1 MALNIFAQYDPRVNP
16 PDADYPTG
24 SLKDKSTP
32 TSNDGTPLTVAWGND
47 YVGFTDALLAAADI
61 THSGNPDTAL
71 NSQRLQALITLINNA
86 NAILPVTGGSTL
98 TVNRSH
104 ILLDDAAPYTLPDT
118 TGLSDG
124 AFVEITRVSG
134 AITPLINVDG
144 TNSETI
150 SLYRPVDGSLQFG
163 PDTSIE
169 LPSFLTVRAI
179 LVNGNWEI

>member
-16 PDADYPTG
+16 PDTDYPTG
-24 SLKDKSTP
+24 SLRDKSTP

-47 YVGFTDALLAAADI
+47 YVGFTDALLSAAGI
-61 THSGNPDTAL
+61 THDGNPDTAL
-71 NSQRLQALITLINNA
+71 NSQRLQALVNVIQQQQH
-86 NAILPVTGGSTL
+86 ILPVAGGSTL

-104 ILLDDAAPYTLPDT
+104 LLLDDIAPYTLPNT
-118 TGLSDG
+118 TGLNDG
-124 AFVEITRVSG
+124 AFVEITRVAG
-134 AITPLINVDG
+134 AITPLINVNG
-144 TNSETI
+144 TNLETI